1 MAFRG
6 PLCIADKVPMSA
18 VAPLA
23 MRRGVPEENAPTE
36 PMIVASVHTRHVHRT
51 ANQVGRPKRLHRG
64 LLADALPTGP
74 SSVKRRQNGVY
85 KAVYADPWEGPAR
98 DSSWDSQEGLR

>member
-51 ANQVGRPKRLHRG
+51 ANQVRQPERLHRG
-64 LLADALPTGP
+64 LLADTLPTGQTTP
-74 SSVKRRQNGVY
+74 KRCI
-85 KAVYADPWEGPAR
+85 
-98 DSSWDSQEGLR
+98 